1 MIFSISLT
9 FGSRAE
15 PEDVVGIR
23 PALPVPA
30 LDDDF
35 VLGGRGEAIEH
46 EVASVC
52 EGVVIVL
59 EIARSSYYSHK

>member
-1 MIFSISLT
+1 MVNWAHFHPIET
-9 FGSRAE
+9 RH
-15 PEDVVGIR
+15 
-23 PALPVPA
+23 
-30 LDDDF
+30 DF

-59 EIARSSYYSHK
+59 EITRLGYYSHK